1 MAKYSYKYES
11 DSESWSGTIALI
23 IIIGLLVIY
32 SYTQRFVEIDN
43 NKAEQGI
50 IYTATIDLSQY
61 KNIGEG
67 NGFFG
72 KYSLYSR
79 SDRHESIK
87 IYRK

>member
-11 DSESWSGTIALI
+11 EPDSWSGLI
-23 IIIGLLVIY
+23 GFLVFIGLIVIY
-32 SYTQRFVEIDN
+32 QYTQRFVEIDN

-50 IYTATIDLSQY
+50 IYTSTIDLSQY

-67 NGFFG
+67 TGFFG

>member
-11 DSESWSGTIALI
+11 DEGGWPTLIVILI
-23 IIIGLLVIY
+23 IISLVTIY
-32 SYTQRFVEIDN
+32 NYTQRFVEIDN

-50 IYTATIDLSQY
+50 IYTSTIDLSQY

-79 SDRHESIK
+79 SDRHESVK